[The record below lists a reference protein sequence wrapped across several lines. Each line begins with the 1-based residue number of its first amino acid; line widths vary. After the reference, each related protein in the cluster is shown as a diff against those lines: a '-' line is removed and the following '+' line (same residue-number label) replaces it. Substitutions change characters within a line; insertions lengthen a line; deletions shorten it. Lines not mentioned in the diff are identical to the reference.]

1 MTGSNRRPSRCKR
14 DALPAELTARGSQK
28 LNDPGFL
35 RQAAL
40 AKQALLRSFLD
51 DNLKGRQRGLD
62 GLLKVQEP
70 IALQATNAL
79 LLVKGFLQASA
90 GFKAGAG

>member
-1 MTGSNRRPSRCKR
+1 MTR
-14 DALPAELTARGSQK
+14 
-28 LNDPGFL
+28 GFL

-51 DNLKGRQRGLD
+51 DKFKRPSEGVSTAF
-62 GLLKVQEP
+62 LKVQEP